1 MKTKALQ
8 TTFAAACCMAMVA
21 SCQPASKLSTVD
33 AQLSTPGNPYMPLW
47 EHIPDGEPY
56 VFEDPD
62 QPGKKRVYVYGSHDN
77 LITEYCG
84 RDQVVWSASV
94 DSLNN
99 WRYDGV
105 ILIVDKNRDGEP
117 FDSVGTADVLYAPD
131 VTLVTDA
138 NGKKT
143 YYLFPNDQTGGRNG
157 LIAKSDRPD
166 GPFEVCNW
174 SKDNPNL
181 VDGVLQF
188 DPAVFVDDDGR
199 VYGYWGFERSYA
211 AEFDPQTMATVKPG
225 TKIVEDM
232 ISGRNQAGIFSF
244 FEASSIRKIK
254 DKYVFIY
261 SRFTKDGEFGLPT
274 SNYTLAYCYSDNPLG
289 PWTYGGTIIDGRAR
303 EKDEQGNVIASA
315 TPDGNTHG
323 SICEINGQWYV
334 FYHRQTGTNEYAR
347 QAMVA
352 PIDVKVEEGKGGK
365 VEISEGEYNSQ
376 GFALNGLD
384 PFERHSA
391 GICCWYTGPKPATH
405 EWPNNTFYGSYVA
418 AGYGTDSKFDAP
430 YDLKNNTNLVVNNTD
445 GSIVG
450 YKYFNFDADRL
461 ERTIKD
467 GNLKLVLGLTPE
479 GIDGTIDIMQDRPWT
494 SQGGK
499 KIGEATLKADWEKKR
514 MDIAVDIDKTNLAG
528 KHAIFLVFHSDTK
541 EKSLC
546 TLEDLEFGIYSN
558 NNKN

>member
-1 MKTKALQ
+1 MNKTM
-8 TTFAAACCMAMVA
+8 TTIAAAACLAMATGCA
-21 SCQPASKLSTVD
+21 NNSQLTTHN

-62 QPGKKRVYVYGSHDN
+62 QPGKYRVYVYGSHDD
-77 LITEYCG
+77 LVTAYCG
-84 RDQVVWSASV
+84 RDQVVWSAAV

-105 ILIVDKNRDGEP
+105 ILVVDKNRDGEP
-117 FDSVGTADVLYAPD
+117 FDSAGTADVLYAPD
-131 VTLVTDA
+131 VTMTTDST
-138 NGKKT
+138 GKKT
-143 YYLFPNDQTGGRNG
+143 YWLFPNDQTGYRNG

-174 SKDNPNL
+174 SKDNPNQ

-211 AEFDPQTMATVKPG
+211 AEFDPTTMATVKPG
-225 TKIVEDM
+225 TKIIEDM
-232 ISGRNQAGIFSF
+232 ISGRNQPGRFKF

-261 SRFTKDGEFGLPT
+261 SRFTEDGEFGLPT
-274 SNYTLAYCYSDNPLG
+274 SNYTLAYAYSDAPLG
-289 PWTYGGTIIDGRAR
+289 PWTYGGTIIDGRGR

-334 FYHRQTGTNEYAR
+334 FYHRQTGTDEYSR

-365 VEISEGEYNSQ
+365 VEISEGEYNSE

-384 PFERHSA
+384 PLERHSA
-391 GICCWYTGPKPATH
+391 GIACWYTGPKPATH

-418 AGYGTDSKFDAP
+418 AGRDKAVNSND
-430 YDLKNNTNLVVNNTD
+430 VVNNTD

-450 YKYFNFDADRL
+450 YKYFNFNKNA
-461 ERTIKD
+461 
-467 GNLKLVLGLTPE
+467 KLFINLTPE
-479 GIDGTIDIMQDRPWT
+479 GIDGTIDVMADRPWT
-494 SQGGK
+494 SQGGQQLGT
-499 KIGEATLKADWEKKR
+499 IELKASMPQQATELT
-514 MDIAVDIDKTNLAG
+514 IALPDLTKIEG
-528 KHAIFLVFHSDTK
+528 KHAIFFVFKSETK

-546 TLEDLEFGIYSN
+546 TLHDFVFE
-558 NNKN
+558 

>member
-33 AQLSTPGNPYMPLW
+33 SQLSTPGNPYMPLW

-105 ILIVDKNRDGEP
+105 ILVVDKNRNGEP

-174 SKDNPNL
+174 NADDPNQ
-181 VDGVLQF
+181 VEGVLQF

-211 AEFDPQTMATVKPG
+211 AEFDPITMATVKPG

-352 PIDVKVEEGKGGK
+352 PIDVKVEEGKGDK

-461 ERTIKD
+461 ESTIKD

>member
-105 ILIVDKNRDGEP
+105 ILVVDKNRDGEP

-303 EKDEQGNVIASA
+303 EKDEQCNVIASA

-450 YKYFNFDADRL
+450 YKYFNFDADHL